1 MVYLKLWKS
10 KGQFIIS
17 QPELSIV
24 NNMYLDSGGKLDVEL
39 KIIDKRSMS
48 DKQRRFIFKLCQE
61 VEDNTGLDKEMFRYQ
76 SMIKNTKEN
85 EISKA
90 SLTAYSMQDANKLID
105 LIIEHFIENE
115 IPLDSKILEDNDFKL
130 NQKHIYI
137 MCLKRKCAVCS
148 RHADL
153 HHVDTVGMGRDRKT
167 ISHIG
172 LRMLPLC
179 RIHHTE
185 AHTIGDKTFIE
196 RYHLD
201 PIIIDE
207 KLEWFIKKGTLK
219 TWREKE

>member
-1 MVYLKLWKS
+1 MKLWKN

-17 QPELSIV
+17 QPELSMV

-137 MCLKRKCAVCS
+137 MCLKRKCAICS

-153 HHVDTVGMGRDRKT
+153 HHVDHVGMGRDRKT

-179 RIHHTE
+179 RVHHTE

-196 RYHLD
+196 CYHLD
-201 PIIIDE
+201 PIVIDE

-219 TWREKE
+219 TWRENE

>member
-1 MVYLKLWKS
+1 MKLWKN

-17 QPELSIV
+17 QPELSMV

-179 RIHHTE
+179 RVHHTE

-201 PIIIDE
+201 PIVIDE

-219 TWREKE
+219 TWRENE